1 MGDWARGPVPH
12 TFCGFLGGFL
22 TFFLGMGLDG
32 GRRVYTRVGVC
43 YNFPCKKFHGKR
55 NVAMLEKKKRKIPW
69 GLLYIAATIVAVV
82 LFGVFNQQFGHVFA
96 TMAGLAPGWLAL
108 AVGITVVFFGFE
120 GGIIRLLMRSQHI
133 PITWGNSLKI
143 GLIGIYYSYITP
155 SSTGG
160 QPMQAA
166 YLRRDN
172 IPVGLSTAVL
182 LMKFFC
188 YQCAFVL
195 CSAVFYVMMLG
206 KLRAENPG
214 ILPLIV
220 VGLIINGGSI
230 LFFASLFIKPVF
242 HVICRFAKWLAGRFR
257 FLRERF
263 RMVDVIDKFEAD
275 FGSFT
280 DNFKEKKGSVLWG
293 ILLSI
298 PQFFLQMSVIFFIF
312 RAFGYGGIGYWE
324 VVAVQSLLQVSVS
337 FMPMPGASGAQELGF
352 SSFFRGYFVHNDLYA
367 AVMVWRFFTYYLVV
381 IAGALLVV
389 ADQFF
394 YRRKRLREELGEN
407 IK

>member
-1 MGDWARGPVPH
+1 M
-12 TFCGFLGGFL
+12 
-22 TFFLGMGLDG
+22 
-32 GRRVYTRVGVC
+32 
-43 YNFPCKKFHGKR
+43 KS
-55 NVAMLEKKKRKIPW
+55 KRKIPW
-69 GLLYIAATIVAVV
+69 SLLYIAATIVAVV
-82 LFGVFNQQFGHVFA
+82 LFGVLNREFANVFA
-96 TMAGLAPGWLAL
+96 TMAGLTPGWLSL
-108 AVGITVVFFGFE
+108 AIVITVVFFGFE
-120 GGIIRLLMRSQHI
+120 GGIILLLMRSQHV
-133 PITWGNSLKI
+133 PMGWGTGMKI

-166 YLRRDN
+166 YLRRDD

-195 CSAVFYVMMLG
+195 CSVVFYCMMYE
-206 KLRAENPG
+206 KLSAENPG

-220 VGLIINGGSI
+220 LGLIINGGSI

-242 HVICRFAKWLAGRFR
+242 HVICRFAKWLAGRFA

-263 RMVDVIDKFEAD
+263 HLMDTIDKFESD

-280 DNFKEKKGSVLWG
+280 DDFKEK
-293 ILLSI
+293 LSI

-312 RAFGYGGIGYWE
+312 RAFGYSDVSYWE
-324 VVAVQSLLQVSVS
+324 IVAVQSLLQVSVS

-352 SSFFRGYFVHNDLYA
+352 SSYFRNYFVHNDLYA

-389 ADQFF
+389 IDQFL
-394 YRRKRLREELGEN
+394 YRRRQLRAAGAGGNKE
-407 IK
+407 KT

>member
-1 MGDWARGPVPH
+1 M
-12 TFCGFLGGFL
+12 
-22 TFFLGMGLDG
+22 
-32 GRRVYTRVGVC
+32 
-43 YNFPCKKFHGKR
+43 
-55 NVAMLEKKKRKIPW
+55 EKKKRKIPW
-69 GLLYIAATIVAVV
+69 SLLYIGATIVAVV
-82 LFGVFNQQFGHVFA
+82 LFGVFNRQFANVFA
-96 TMAGLAPGWLAL
+96 TMAALTPGWLTL
-108 AVGITVVFFGFE
+108 AIVITVIFFGFE

-133 PITWGNSLKI
+133 PMGWGAGMKI

-195 CSAVFYVMMLG
+195 CSVVFFFMMRE
-206 KLRAENPG
+206 KLQAENPA
-214 ILPLIV
+214 IIPLILL
-220 VGLIINGGSI
+220 GLVINGGSI

-242 HVICRFAKWLAGRFR
+242 HVICRFAKWLAGRFG
-257 FLRERF
+257 FLHRRF
-263 RMVDVIDKFEAD
+263 RLTETIDKFEAD

-280 DNFKEKKGSVLWG
+280 DNFKEKKASVAGG
-293 ILLSI
+293 ILLSV

-312 RAFGYGGIGYWE
+312 RAFGYGDVGYWE
-324 VVAVQSLLQVSVS
+324 IVAVQSLLQVSVS

-352 SSFFRGYFVHNDLYA
+352 SSYFRQYFVNNDLYA

-394 YRRKRLREELGEN
+394 YRRRLLREAASGNSE
-407 IK
+407 KR

>member
-1 MGDWARGPVPH
+1 MKEREGAAPV
-12 TFCGFLGGFL
+12 
-22 TFFLGMGLDG
+22 
-32 GRRVYTRVGVC
+32 
-43 YNFPCKKFHGKR
+43 K
-55 NVAMLEKKKRKIPW
+55 KKKRIPW
-69 GLLYIAATIVAVV
+69 SLLYIAATIVAVL
-82 LFGVFNQQFGHVFA
+82 LFGIFNQEFGNVFA
-96 TMAGLAPGWLAL
+96 TMAGLTPGWLTL
-108 AVGITVVFFGFE
+108 AIVITVIFFGFE
-120 GGIIRLLMRSQHI
+120 GGIICLLMRSQHI
-133 PITWGNSLKI
+133 PMGWGSSIKI

-195 CSAVFYVMMLG
+195 CSLVFYCMMYG
-206 KLRAENPG
+206 KLQAENPG

-220 VGLIINGGSI
+220 LGLLINGGSI

-242 HVICRFAKWLAGRFR
+242 HVICRFAKWLASRFR
-257 FLRERF
+257 FFRERF
-263 RMVDVIDKFEAD
+263 RLLETIDKFEAD

-280 DNFKEKKGSVLWG
+280 DNFKEKKASVLWG
-293 ILLSI
+293 IVLSI

-312 RAFGYGGIGYWE
+312 RAFGYRDVSYWE
-324 VVAVQSLLQVSVS
+324 IVAVQSLLQVSVS
-337 FMPMPGASGAQELGF
+337 FMPMPGASGAQEIGF
-352 SSFFRGYFVHNDLYA
+352 SSYFRGYFVHNDLYA

-389 ADQFF
+389 IDQFL
-394 YRRKRLREELGEN
+394 YRRRQLKQGVRESSSEKR
-407 IK
+407 